1 MRKVNKNLMYSLYLD
16 EWIDYHKQF
25 IKASTYSLYKVM
37 IENHIKSD
45 LGMYKLKHINNDLLQ
60 EFVLQKLKNGRK
72 DGSGGL
78 KEKTVRDIVVVIK
91 LSLRYA
97 FDKKIIKIFDM
108 KINYPKQYEDKK
120 LISFNTLEV
129 NILNNFLISKP
140 TEKNIGILLAL
151 YSGLRIGELCAL
163 KMSDI
168 NTNSKCIDINKTLQ
182 RVYIRNGFE
191 DESSSIFITP
201 PKTKNSTRTLPIPD
215 FINEL
220 IINLDIDENHYLITG
235 SKKPTEPRTYRAY
248 YERLL
253 KKLEID
259 FKKFHCLRHTFASK
273 CIEIGIDY
281 KTVSEIMGHSNINT
295 TLNLYVHSNFDQKEK
310 AVNQLFQNFN

>member
-1 MRKVNKNLMYSLYLD
+1 MRKMSKNLMYGQYMD
-16 EWIDYHKQF
+16 EWLEYHKQF
-25 IKASTYSLYKVM
+25 IKASTYSLYKII
-37 IENHIKSD
+37 IENHIKID
-45 LGMYKLKHINNDLLQ
+45 LGMYKLKHINNDLIQ
-60 EFVLQKLKNGRK
+60 EFVLQKLQNGRK
-72 DGSGGL
+72 DNKGGL

-97 FDKKIIKIFDM
+97 FDKGIMKNFNMKII
-108 KINYPKQYEDKK
+108 YPKEYDTKK
-120 LISFNTLEV
+120 LILFNTSEV
-129 NILNNFLISKP
+129 NILNNYLISKP

-168 NTNSKCIDINKTLQ
+168 NTNSKCINIDKTLQ
-182 RVYIRNGFE
+182 RVYIRNGFDNGNSE
-191 DESSSIFITP
+191 ILITS
-201 PKTKNSTRTLPIPD
+201 PKTKNSLRVLPIPN

-220 IINLDIDENHYLITG
+220 LIKLKISENKYLLTG
-235 SKKPTEPRTYRAY
+235 TEKYTEPRTYRAY

-273 CIEIGIDY
+273 CIEIGVDY
-281 KTVSEIMGHSNINT
+281 KTVSEMMGHSNINT
-295 TLNLYVHSNFDQKEK
+295 TLNLYVHSNFEQKEK
-310 AVNQLFQNFN
+310 AVNELFLNFN